1 MNHAL
6 LPSTL
11 LVPASSFPLNWG
23 AWLRERSG
31 PEGGSGKAPWLH
43 VDYASQVVARGGGR
57 GPWTRE
63 MLIFVHAHASSL
75 SLSLTHLSL
84 ARSLSLFICQSIY
97 LSFSSS
103 HHHLHVHHS
112 INICPLSLFSL
123 SLYSHL
129 YHHLDHY
136 LYQFDDMKLR
146 SRNAQTKNVAHFFS
160 SLSFSFFNS
169 L

>member
-1 MNHAL
+1 MTARAL
-6 LPSTL
+6 
-11 LVPASSFPLNWG
+11 G
-23 AWLRERSG
+23 AGGRQRESAVIACG
-31 PEGGSGKAPWLH
+31 LCFTGGCKG
-43 VDYASQVVARGGGR
+43 GGGR